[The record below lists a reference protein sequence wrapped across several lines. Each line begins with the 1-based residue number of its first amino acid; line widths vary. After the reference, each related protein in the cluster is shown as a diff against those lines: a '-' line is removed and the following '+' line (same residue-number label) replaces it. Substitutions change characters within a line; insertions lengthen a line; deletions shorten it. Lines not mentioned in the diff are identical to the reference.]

1 MGGGV
6 TRARKNIAKTAHLT
20 AWVRTLG
27 RLSEGQAAANG
38 DYLAERFLLPFQ
50 RWLNRAPRTSRWLLE
65 RTSPGAYGYF
75 NARTRY
81 FDAVLAREAEREL
94 DQVVL
99 LGAGFDSRPLR
110 FAEQLARTRVFEVD
124 MPEVL
129 DLRAERLRGI
139 AMSSA
144 QSVPVPIDFERDD
157 LASRLKQQGYATEGR
172 TLFLWEGVTYYL
184 RPAAVEAVIAS
195 MAALSRPGSA
205 LVFDYVTRAFFE
217 GDHDSYGAKQLA
229 AGWRH
234 LGNVNHSGIDDCAAL
249 LRRHGFLLREEL
261 GPSELEQRDAR
272 SSAPTAVRVWGPL
285 RIAYAVRD

>member
-1 MGGGV
+1 MDLR
-6 TRARKNIAKTAHLT
+6 RARQNVAKTAHLT

-38 DYLAERFLLPFQ
+38 DYLADRFLLPFQ
-50 RWLNRAPRTSRWLLE
+50 RWFNHAPRTSRWLLE
-65 RTSPGAYGYF
+65 RASPGAYGYF

-81 FDAVLAREAEREL
+81 FDASLAREAQSQL

-110 FAEQLARTRVFEVD
+110 FAGQLARTRVFEVD

-129 DLRAERLRGI
+129 SLRAERLRGI

-144 QSVPVPIDFERDD
+144 RSVPVPIDFERDD
-157 LASRLKQQGYATEGR
+157 LASRLRQQGYATQGR

-184 RPAAVEAVIAS
+184 HPAAVEAVIAS
-195 MAALSRPGSA
+195 LAALCAPGSA

-217 GDHDSYGAKQLA
+217 GDHRSYGAKQLA
-229 AGWRH
+229 YGWRR
-234 LGNVNHSGIDDCAAL
+234 LGNVNRSGIDDCAAL
-249 LRRHGFLLREEL
+249 LRRHGFQLREEL

-272 SSAPTAVRVWGPL
+272 SLAPSAVRVWGAM
-285 RIAYAVRD
+285 RIAHAVRV